1 MEDKN
6 KDLQKRQTRS
16 LSPKP
21 VINLQSLSSQ
31 LDKLINDFSMFKRK
45 LETLRKLY
53 NYQSKELLSPNI
65 LST

>member
-31 LDKLINDFSMFKRK
+31 LDKLINDFSIFKRK

-53 NYQSKELLSPNI
+53 N
-65 LST
+65 